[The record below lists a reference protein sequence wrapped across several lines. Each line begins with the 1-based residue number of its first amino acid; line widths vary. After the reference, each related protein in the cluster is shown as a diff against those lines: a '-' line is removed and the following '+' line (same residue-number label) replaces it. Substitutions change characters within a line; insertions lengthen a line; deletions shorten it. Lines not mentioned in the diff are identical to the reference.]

1 MSIPGGAT
9 KTVKCPSGINLYFKW
24 VELTLYIWCNKNNV
38 WRNTNSAEDH
48 LYRAQAQDIVVYG
61 AVSNILQQRES
72 QYGSYSDV
80 ARITQAIKSQL
91 ITGSSYDKLSD
102 EQKLSLDM
110 IANKMARAVNGDV
123 NYIDNWNDIC
133 GYSQLVIDNLKK

>member
-1 MSIPGGAT
+1 MNIPSGAT
-9 KTVKCPSGINLYFKW
+9 HAVIVESGNKVYFKCGNGC
-24 VELTLYIWCNKNNV
+24 YIWKDNQWVDALMAEESILEKHGEPI
-38 WRNTNSAEDH
+38 AEDT
-48 LYRAQAQDIVVYG
+48 
-61 AVSNILQQRES
+61 VSNILQQRES
-72 QYGSYSDV
+72 QYGSYGDV

-91 ITGSSYDKLSD
+91 ATGSSYDELSD

-133 GYSQLVIDNLKK
+133 GYSQLVVDNLLEKLK